1 MNTPTKGEIDV
12 TTTITFGIQKGG
24 CGKTTTTGI
33 TAHILAQEYNKRVLV
48 VDMDSQGNQTEY
60 LARVDIYDF
69 DGRTIFEALKEGDV
83 RPYIV
88 PLSDNL
94 HVVPAT
100 DILATFSYW
109 LYHDGRTQY
118 PEASGMHLKALRKAL
133 EPVQDAYDY
142 ILIDT
147 PPHIGEQTLNSLVA
161 SDYVVVM
168 FESSKFCL
176 SAVERFFETV
186 AFVQGQLN
194 PDLKV
199 AGILRNL
206 NDKRRSDMKDLIE
219 LCGEQY
225 PDWVFES
232 IIDRMAATGRLALTG
247 FDESENRELK
257 KAIEPYREFVKE
269 LIGRVQ

>member
-1 MNTPTKGEIDV
+1 MTAKV
-12 TTTITFGIQKGG
+12 ITLGIQKGG

-33 TAHILAQEYNKRVLV
+33 VAHVLTHEYNKRVLV

-60 LARVDIYDF
+60 LTRCDIYEF
-69 DGRTIFEALKEGDV
+69 DERTIFEALKEGDV

-88 PLSDNL
+88 KLEDNL
-94 HVVPAT
+94 HLVPAT
-100 DILATFSYW
+100 DVLATFSYW
-109 LYHDGRTQY
+109 LYHDGKHIY
-118 PEASGMHLKALRKAL
+118 PENNAMHLKALRKAL
-133 EPVQDAYDY
+133 EPVLNDYDY

-176 SAVERFFETV
+176 SAVERFIETV
-186 AFVQGQLN
+186 EFVQGSTGQELN
-194 PDLKV
+194 PKLQV

-206 NDKRRSDMKDLIE
+206 NDKRRSDMKDLVE
-219 LCGEQY
+219 LCGDQY

-232 IIDRMAATGRLALTG
+232 VIDRTAATGRLALTG
-247 FDESENRELK
+247 FDQSENKELR
-257 KAIEPYREFVKE
+257 KAIDPYHEFVKE
-269 LIGRVQ
+269 LLARVE